1 MPHTHPRCGILRNMN
16 ILRSGV
22 DIIEI
27 DRLTKVNH
35 AIRQRFLKRVYT
47 PLELEIAGNSDASL
61 AGRFAAKEAVS
72 KALGS
77 GIGRVHWQDIEIRR
91 GLNGEPEL
99 YLYGAA
105 RQLADDLGLTIWSVS
120 ISHSKTYAVAMVVAL
135 GQSSESPAVQLH
147 EHSDHQ

>member
-1 MPHTHPRCGILRNMN
+1 MN

-27 DRLTKVNH
+27 DRLAKVNP

-47 PLELEIAGNSDASL
+47 PLELEIAGDSNASL

-77 GIGRVHWQDIEIRR
+77 GIGHVRWQDIEIRR
-91 GLNGEPEL
+91 GANGEPQL
-99 YLYGAA
+99 YLHGAA
-105 RQLADDLGLTIWSVS
+105 RQLADALGLTIWSIS
-120 ISHSKTYAVAMVVAL
+120 ISHSKTYAVAMVVAF
-135 GQSSESPAVQLH
+135 GQCPQSSLASLELH

>member
-1 MPHTHPRCGILRNMN
+1 MGISFGMN

-27 DRLTKVNH
+27 DRLAKIDP

-47 PLELEIAGNSDASL
+47 PLELEITNDSDASL

-77 GIGRVHWQDIEIRR
+77 GIGQVHWQDIEIRR
-91 GLNGEPEL
+91 GAHGDPQLC
-99 YLYGAA
+99 LYGAA
-105 RQLADDLGLTIWSVS
+105 RQLADALGLSIWSIS
-120 ISHSKTYAVAMVVAL
+120 ISHSKTHAVAMAVAL
-135 GQSSESPAVQLH
+135 GQSPFHPSEP
-147 EHSDHQ
+147 